1 MRPAI
6 YQANEVF
13 TPSQPAK
20 KAFIERESVREK
32 LVRALMTPGKQIVV
46 FGHSGVGKS
55 SLLQNKLLQ
64 TYEHHIT
71 TRCMKGMKF
80 DQIILDAFS
89 QLDAFYISEKSI
101 KKENGIKLAF
111 DSPKL
116 FNEIKSQIE
125 INRKIEDQKKLVP
138 ILPPQLTPPNLGKMI
153 GEIKACWVIE
163 DFHKI
168 ESGEK
173 EYLSQLMKVF
183 MDLSDEHPELKI
195 IAIGATNTAR
205 QVIDYDKEMK
215 HRVAE
220 IHVPLMTSDEIKSII
235 NKGASLL
242 NISFSDTF
250 KNLISQHS
258 AGMASVA
265 HNLCLNICYS
275 ANVLKTSEDTIH
287 VKKSHWDDALLSYIE
302 ESSDNIQNSF
312 EKALNQKRKSKFHHE
327 KIIIQALCDFKNGE
341 AARLDLLQKIQ
352 RQHTGYPSTG
362 FKQRLEKLCLPEKG
376 RILKYNENSGSFSFY
391 DPIYHAY
398 ALAHRRAIFESKENS
413 IITPEVS
420 AFLEALEELLKK
432 NKIPEIEIIQQ

>member
-1 MRPAI
+1 
-6 YQANEVF
+6 
-13 TPSQPAK
+13 
-20 KAFIERESVREK
+20 
-32 LVRALMTPGKQIVV
+32 MTPGKQIVV
-46 FGHSGVGKS
+46 YGHSGVGKS

-71 TRCMKGMKF
+71 TRCMRGMKF

-89 QLDAFYISEKSI
+89 QLDAFYISEKST
-101 KKENGIKLAF
+101 KNENSLKFSIEP
-111 DSPKL
+111 PKL
-116 FNEIKSQIE
+116 FSDIKSQFE
-125 INRKIEDQKKLVP
+125 IQRKIEGQQKSVP

-153 GEIKACWVIE
+153 GESRACWVIE

-168 ESGEK
+168 EDSEK
-173 EYLSQLMKVF
+173 QYLSQLMKIF
-183 MDLSDEHPELKI
+183 MDLSDDHPELKI

-205 QVIDYDKEMK
+205 QVIDYDQEMK

-220 IHVPLMTSDEIKSII
+220 IHVPLMTSEEIKAII
-235 NKGASLL
+235 TKGSDLL
-242 NISFSDTF
+242 NINFSDTF
-250 KNLISQHS
+250 KSLIVQHS

-265 HNLCLNICYS
+265 HNLCLNICYA
-275 ANVLKTSEDTIH
+275 ANVLETSEKAINITK
-287 VKKSHWDDALLSYIE
+287 VHWDDALLSYIE

-312 EKALNQKRKSKFHHE
+312 EKALNQKRKAKFHHE

-352 RQHTGYPSTG
+352 REHTDYPSTG

-376 RILKYNENSGSFSFY
+376 RILKFNENSGSFAFY

-413 IITPEVS
+413 SISPEVS
-420 AFLEALEELLKK
+420 AFLEALEDLLRKS
-432 NKIPEIEIIQQ
+432 KIPDIEIN

>member
-1 MRPAI
+1 MRQEI
-6 YQANEVF
+6 YQAQEVF
-13 TPSQPAK
+13 TPSKPAK
-20 KAFIERESVREK
+20 KAFIEREILREK

-55 SLLQNKLLQ
+55 SLLQNKLFQ

-80 DQIILDAFS
+80 EQIIIDAYS
-89 QLDAFYISEKSI
+89 QLDNFYISEKTI
-101 KKENGIKLAF
+101 KNDSGIKI
-111 DSPKL
+111 SIEPPRL

-125 INRKIEDQKKLVP
+125 LYKKTEAQNKLNP
-138 ILPPQLTPPNLGKMI
+138 ILPPQLTAQNLGKII
-153 GEIKACWVIE
+153 GESKACWVIE

-168 ESGEK
+168 ENTEK

-183 MDLSDEHPELKI
+183 MDLADEYPELKI

-205 QVIDYDKEMK
+205 QVVDYDQEMK

-220 IHVPLMTSDEIKSII
+220 IHVPLMTSEEIKAII
-235 NKGASLL
+235 NKGSSLL
-242 NISFSDTF
+242 NIKFSETF
-250 KNLISQHS
+250 KDLISQHS

-275 ANVLKTSEDTIH
+275 ANVLETSEET
-287 VKKSHWDDALLSYIE
+287 VQVVKSHWDDALLNYIE

-312 EKALNQKRKSKFHHE
+312 EKALNQKRKAKFHHE

-352 RQHTGYPSTG
+352 RQNSDYPATG

-376 RILKYNENSGSFSFY
+376 RILKFNENSGSFSFY

-413 IITPEVS
+413 IITPEVG
-420 AFLEALEELLKK
+420 AFLEALEDLLKK
-432 NKIPEIEIIQQ
+432 NKIN